1 MKKVYIARDFAQA
14 QLLVGLLEQQ
24 MIPALVENYH
34 QSSGLG
40 ELAVSFPEVW
50 IRREADEV
58 RAREVLEKFEV
69 AEKTPVTERNCS
81 NCHELNPTS
90 FDLCWKCGADLD

>member
-50 IRREADEV
+50 IRREQDEV
-58 RAREVLEKFEV
+58 RARATLELFEA
-69 AEKTPVTERNCS
+69 AEKVPLAERWCL

-90 FDLCWKCGADLD
+90 FDLCWKCGEDLA

>member
-1 MKKVYIARDFAQA
+1 MKKIYIARDFPQA

-24 MIPALVENYH
+24 MIPAVVENFH

-50 IRREADEV
+50 VRRDQDEA
-58 RAREVLEKFEV
+58 RARGVIETFER
-69 AEKTPVTERNCS
+69 AERAPEREQFCPQ
-81 NCHELNPTS
+81 CGEPNPAS
-90 FDLCWKCGADLD
+90 FDLCWKCGADLN